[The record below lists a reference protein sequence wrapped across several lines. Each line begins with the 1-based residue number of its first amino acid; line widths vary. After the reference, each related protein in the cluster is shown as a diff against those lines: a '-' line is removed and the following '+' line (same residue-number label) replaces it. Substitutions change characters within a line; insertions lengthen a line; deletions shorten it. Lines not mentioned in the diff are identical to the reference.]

1 MDWFLALAASGA
13 QEASSA
19 GMSATTADSIVLVA
33 LFLCALSLAAA
44 VVTGGLVLAL
54 TLSAARR

>member
-1 MDWFLALAASGA
+1 MDWFLALAAPGA

-19 GMSATTADSIVLVA
+19 GMSATAADSIVLASV
-33 LFLCALSLAAA
+33 FLCGLSLAAA

-54 TLSAARR
+54 ALSAARR